1 MFTIGL
7 DGTITVEKTVK
18 VKNTKTS
25 TNATITIKNN
35 KHLTFKPINQLLDP
49 TVQVLQDPASS
60 AEKHAQNSCY
70 SFVLSGCSKE
80 VSNNTTIEFYNK
92 HIDHLRNHHREH
104 LGHLEVDNK
113 ALPKPIRAQLDRN
126 NIQYVHAAL
135 VESYEH
141 LTTSAI
147 NKTLYKPFL
156 NGDCNFSIFTDGIQ
170 KFGLELNGSYA
181 RTADKELQVTNAPV
195 SLHSIKGGSMDRH
208 KLAVDLMNVINDI
221 KPVSGES
228 AFSQFIKDSVLGD
241 GPEGVVSP
249 PEYLKCWTVINYQ
262 YRL

>member
-1 MFTIGL
+1 MQPSPSKILSVSFSNLSISSL
-7 DGTITVEKTVK
+7 IPQYWFYK
-18 VKNTKTS
+18 
-25 TNATITIKNN
+25 I
-35 KHLTFKPINQLLDP
+35 Q
-49 TVQVLQDPASS
+49 ASS
-60 AEKHAQNSCY
+60 TEKHAHNSCY
-70 SFVLSGCSKE
+70 SFVLSGCSRE

-126 NIQYVHAAL
+126 NIQYIHAAL
-135 VESYEH
+135 LESYKH

-181 RTADKELQVTNAPV
+181 RTADEELQVTNAPV
-195 SLHSIKGGSMDRH
+195 SLHNIKGSSMDRH
-208 KLAVDLMNVINDI
+208 KLAVDQI
-221 KPVSGES
+221 
-228 AFSQFIKDSVLGD
+228 
-241 GPEGVVSP
+241 
-249 PEYLKCWTVINYQ
+249 
-262 YRL
+262 